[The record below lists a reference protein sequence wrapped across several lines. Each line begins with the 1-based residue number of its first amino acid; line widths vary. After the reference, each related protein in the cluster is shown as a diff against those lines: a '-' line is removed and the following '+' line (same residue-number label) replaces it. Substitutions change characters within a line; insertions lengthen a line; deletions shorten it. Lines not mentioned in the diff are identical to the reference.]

1 MRLLRTTC
9 CVFSLLFTVHLAC
22 GKAPLAVGG
31 KDGGSDAA
39 GDVQAPRDAADDGSN
54 FVPVSPDC
62 PGCTFP
68 PPTASSCAA
77 SAPPISLV
85 YPPDGALVPPNMG
98 VISVQWTPYGSSF
111 VRFEVHFHSANSDWG
126 IVTKCAMQTIDAQ
139 SGAPSGGCELIVDPL
154 SWSTL
159 VSENRGG
166 DSVTITVRGTTNGDC
181 VTSSNSVRLSFA
193 EQDLIGT
200 YSYWKSNIQVVD
212 ITGQVW
218 GKTFGQ
224 VETPERQVASAL
236 SATCTGCHVPSRDG
250 SRMVVYQNPLDS
262 DTVDTDVFGVLLDM
276 TMSPDAKP
284 IGPGADP
291 SAGVPAGFSAISPTA
306 GIYVTSNGL
315 PQTTDPFAAPAN
327 GFTVW
332 DAQTGAFIGPATI
345 GAVGIRPTMP
355 AWSADGTSLVYVQ
368 PTAVASWRQGQLND
382 DNHIFG
388 GSLFTVPYASGTGFG
403 APSLLLQSGGENN
416 YYPSYSPDA
425 PSSLVLFDRAPLDT
439 RVGMLTGCTGT
450 FPKIVCPNDS
460 YYNPAARLMVMPA
473 TGGSGPLD
481 LELANGSPASSPD
494 PLSNSF
500 PRWVPVAQTYKGQ
513 PLMWVVFSSTRDYGL
528 RVLNHKATGMYPC
541 YPADS
546 YQGGGRGVHTYTF
559 SSQCQEPQLW
569 LAPLFPSEVRAGNDP
584 SGVAIWLPYQDPSK
598 HNHMPEWS
606 MRE

>member
-1 MRLLRTTC
+1 
-9 CVFSLLFTVHLAC
+9 VH
-22 GKAPLAVGG
+22 
-31 KDGGSDAA
+31 
-39 GDVQAPRDAADDGSN
+39 
-54 FVPVSPDC
+54 
-62 PGCTFP
+62 
-68 PPTASSCAA
+68 
-77 SAPPISLV
+77 
-85 YPPDGALVPPNMG
+85 
-98 VISVQWTPYGSSF
+98 
-111 VRFEVHFHSANSDWG
+111 
-126 IVTKCAMQTIDAQ
+126 
-139 SGAPSGGCELIVDPL
+139 
-154 SWSTL
+154 
-159 VSENRGG
+159 
-166 DSVTITVRGTTNGDC
+166 
-181 VTSSNSVRLSFA
+181 RLSRA
-193 EQDLIGT
+193 
-200 YSYWKSNIQVVD
+200 
-212 ITGQVW
+212 
-218 GKTFGQ
+218 
-224 VETPERQVASAL
+224 
-236 SATCTGCHVPSRDG
+236 SRDG

-276 TMSPDAKP
+276 TVSPDAKP
-284 IGPGADP
+284 IGPERT
-291 SAGVPAGFSAISPTA
+291 PAQGCLRFSAFSPTA

-355 AWSADGTSLVYVQ
+355 AWSADGTSLMYVQ

-382 DNHIFG
+382 DNHVFG
-388 GSLFTVPYASGTGFG
+388 GSLFTVPYASETGFG
-403 APSLLLQSGGENN
+403 APSLLLQSGGETTTIRAIRRTRL
-416 YYPSYSPDA
+416 PRSSSSTAHRLTRRSACSPVVRA
-425 PSSLVLFDRAPLDT
+425 PSEDRVSQRQLLQPGGTTDGDAGDRRLGAT
-439 RVGMLTGCTGT
+439 RSGAGE
-450 FPKIVCPNDS
+450 
-460 YYNPAARLMVMPA
+460 RLA
-473 TGGSGPLD
+473 GFI
-481 LELANGSPASSPD
+481 PD

-546 YQGGGRGVHTYTF
+546 YQGAAEACIPTTF